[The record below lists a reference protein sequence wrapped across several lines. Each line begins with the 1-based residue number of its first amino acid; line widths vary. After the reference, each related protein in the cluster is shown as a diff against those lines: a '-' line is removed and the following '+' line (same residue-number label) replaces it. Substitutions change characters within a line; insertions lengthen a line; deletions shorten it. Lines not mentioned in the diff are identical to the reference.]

1 MTTPSSMSDLSTTAA
16 SNNPAG
22 SDAPST
28 IDDQIRALAAIVRQ
42 NVTKGTD
49 IASAS
54 SITIPASGNYFVVT
68 GTTGI
73 TGIADT
79 NSWYGREV
87 VLKFSGA
94 LTITHSS
101 SLILPGATNII
112 TAAGDVIGFVSE
124 SSGVWRCSAFT
135 SGKPL
140 DTADIGVSVQAYDA
154 ELAALAGLTSAADK
168 IPMFS
173 GSGTASL
180 IDFKDEDNMAS
191 DSATAVPSQQSV
203 KAYVDANAYSITLGT
218 PTASTSGTSIDFTS
232 IPSGTKRITINFNG
246 VSTNGTSLFL
256 IQIGDSGGVETT
268 GYLSTCQQ
276 GSTAT
281 GNTSGFVVR
290 QAQPAAG
297 SYSGSI
303 VLVKENTT
311 NFSWVSTGV
320 VSRVDSTYDT
330 GVSSGSKSLSAELD
344 RVRIT
349 TVSGTDT
356 FDAGEINIT
365 YE

>member
-1 MTTPSSMSDLSTTAA
+1 MSELSTTAA

-42 NVTKGTD
+42 NVSKGSD
-49 IASAS
+49 IASATT
-54 SITIPASGNYFVVT
+54 ITIPASGNYFVVT
-68 GTTGI
+68 GTTTIAGI
-73 TGIADT
+73 SDT
-79 NSWYGREV
+79 NSWYGREA

-94 LTITHSS
+94 LQLTHSA
-101 SLILPGATNII
+101 SLILPGAANI
-112 TAAGDVIGFVSE
+112 TTVAGDVAHFVSE

-154 ELAALAGLTSAADK
+154 ELAALAGLTSAANK

-203 KAYVDANAYSITLGT
+203 KAYVDANASGITLGT
-218 PTASTSGTSIDFTS
+218 PVASTSGTSIDFTY
-232 IPSGTKRITINFNG
+232 IPAGTKRITINFAG
-246 VSTNGTSLFL
+246 VSTSGTSIPMVQL
-256 IQIGDSGGVETT
+256 GGSGGIEAT
-268 GYLSTCQQ
+268 GYLCTGTYIAS
-276 GSTAT
+276 GTASS
-281 GNTSGFVVR
+281 GNNTTGFVVSGFW
-290 QAQPAAG
+290 QAVYVAQGTITLTLEDSADNTWACAVVLGLSNQAAALFG
-297 SYSGSI
+297 GGT
-303 VLVKENTT
+303 KA
-311 NFSWVSTGV
+311 
-320 VSRVDSTYDT
+320 
-330 GVSSGSKSLSAELD
+330 LSATLN

-349 TVSGTDT
+349 TVGGTDT